1 MQDQDLSQ
9 DLALD
14 RTEPEVIY
22 GRNAVAELLKAHPD
36 RIAKIYFQI
45 NAHDKRLLEI
55 LLTAKRNRIS
65 IGKAS
70 NQKLSDL
77 ARSNKHQGV
86 VAIASDIRFLE
97 VEDVLSAPR
106 EKPFF
111 LLLLDSI
118 EDPQNLGAM
127 IRTAEAAGVDL
138 IVLPRDRSAPINST
152 VHKTSAGAVSYA
164 PIARV
169 TNLAQTIRL
178 LKERGIWV
186 VGADVDAQKAYTDFD
201 YTMNVALVIGSEGKG
216 MRRLVREH
224 CDELVRLPMYGKIES
239 LNASVAAGILLYE
252 VVRQRQVKAAAE
264 KARLEKE
271 DSKQ

>member
-1 MQDQDLSQ
+1 MPDQETFQ
-9 DLALD
+9 GTAQEQ
-14 RTEPEVIY
+14 TAPEVIY

-55 LLTAKRNRIS
+55 LITAKRNRIS

-97 VEDVLSAPR
+97 VEDVLSVPR
-106 EKPFF
+106 HKPFF
-111 LLLLDSI
+111 LLILDSI
-118 EDPQNLGAM
+118 EDPQNLGAI

-138 IVLPRDRSAPINST
+138 IILPRDRSAPINST
-152 VHKTSAGAVSYA
+152 VHKISAGAVSHA

-178 LKERGIWV
+178 LKDRGIWV
-186 VGADVDAQKAYTDFD
+186 VGTDADAPRLYTDFD

-216 MRRLVREH
+216 MRRLVHES
-224 CDELVRLPMYGKIES
+224 CDEVVRVPMFGKTDS

-252 VVRQRQVKAAAE
+252 VVRQRQAHLPMTKADAE
-264 KARLEKE
+264 R
-271 DSKQ
+271 